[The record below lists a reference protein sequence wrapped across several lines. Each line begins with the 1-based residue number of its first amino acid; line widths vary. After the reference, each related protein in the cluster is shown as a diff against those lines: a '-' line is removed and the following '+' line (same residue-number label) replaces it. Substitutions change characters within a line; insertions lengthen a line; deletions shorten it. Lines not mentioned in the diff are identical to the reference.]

1 MNEETSLSG
10 PGGETTKPNA
20 PENTPKHAI
29 RTFVWEV
36 VKFAVLALII
46 VVPIRMYIAS
56 PFLVSGASM
65 EPTFDTGHYLIV
77 DELSYRFEKPKRGE
91 VVVFKYPKDPS
102 KFFIKRIIGLP
113 GETVSINDGA
123 VVIKN
128 AAAPAGFILSEPYVQ
143 SQKYDTLEVTLG
155 DTEYF
160 VMGDNRDASA
170 DSRIWGPL
178 PENLITGRAL
188 IRLFPITQAAV
199 FPGEAEY

>member
-46 VVPIRMYIAS
+46 VVPIRMCYKVRSLYQARLWSRHLIR
-56 PFLVSGASM
+56 
-65 EPTFDTGHYLIV
+65 DTTSSLTSFHIV
-77 DELSYRFEKPKRGE
+77 LKNRKRGE

-155 DTEYF
+155 DTEY
-160 VMGDNRDASA
+160 S
-170 DSRIWGPL
+170 
-178 PENLITGRAL
+178 
-188 IRLFPITQAAV
+188 
-199 FPGEAEY
+199 